1 MTKQTKRQ
9 HSRIIRASEIGSYTY
24 CAHAWWL
31 NAIEGVRPQKMQRLH
46 AGQATHERHGR
57 QVLLSAALIRLAYLL
72 LLLAAMAG
80 AGWLLNLLAG

>member
-1 MTKQTKRQ
+1 MTTRQ
-9 HSRIIRASEIGSYTY
+9 RNRVIRASEIGSYTY

-31 NAIEGVRPQKMQRLH
+31 NAEERIRPQKVQRLR

-57 QVLLSAALIRLAYLL
+57 QVVVSTALLRLAYLL

-80 AGWLLNLLAG
+80 AGWVLSLLTG